1 MVLIQFFSD
10 KGKKSQYIL
19 EENINVIVEEQGKS
33 VFIERNVTENGVVSQ
48 GESKFLN
55 IGGLFKFSAPNLSK
69 LKLINTDDRTDLMNS
84 LSESD
89 TKVISTSKYNI
100 LNLFNVPFLSV

>member
-1 MVLIQFFSD
+1 MIFVNFFPD
-10 KGKKSQYIL
+10 TVKKNQYSL

-33 VFIERNVTENGVVSQ
+33 VLIERNVTENNTVSPD
-48 GESKFLN
+48 ESKFLN

-69 LKLINTDDRTDLMNS
+69 LKLINTDDRTNLMNS

-89 TKVISTSKYNI
+89 TKLISTSKYYIFNI
-100 LNLFNVPFLSV
+100 FVMIFYN